1 MADKVKSQKDKYL
14 DLLEQAYDAAGSKD
28 GIYLSKDAID
38 SLFTDLYNT
47 DPTKLNQWL
56 ALNKGK
62 LENIPEIAAL
72 PGFISVTEDPKV
84 VEKDYGFTESED
96 FYKMDGTKS
105 WTNKSI
111 AYLQNNADKYGLTL
125 GEYLD
130 KVRELSTSKDRE
142 SQWEDNATVKK
153 FENVPGI
160 GEVNIPGLTATV
172 LPTSFNKA
180 AMGQEVTGGDIG
192 VDLALDAADV
202 ASAFSPVKAG
212 TAAKT
217 GGSKLFNLL
226 TAQRGLNPTVHAR
239 YALSDPAMAVYT
251 NSGRQVKG
259 IYDGTQDEFSPL
271 QTILG
276 GTTAAVGLP
285 VTTRAAGD
293 LIKSGAGFL
302 REDKIAKLGNAIE
315 DVGKAS
321 PTEALNEHVNKLQ
334 DQINKYKAVKSNK
347 VNKELINTAELMKG
361 IYERNKELN
370 LTPGLEQSSNG
381 LAKSSKEIYER
392 FKGYN
397 PEIEDAK
404 LYGTGS
410 QLWRNVKNDQ
420 IITDKQ
426 YSDAVNFIGQY
437 EKGPDYKPTPKNVA
451 ENQYKRAVEVKNM
464 PEGDILVNA
473 WAEPKI
479 MRMLRN
485 AGKSGA
491 EIVGGR
497 YGIGISEDD
506 KKEMAKNIINS
517 TEWGKY
523 VTGLPNNL
531 TEEQIYIATVYGE

>member
-28 GIYLSKDAID
+28 GVYLSKDAID

-96 FYKMDGTKS
+96 FYKMDGNKS
-105 WTNKSI
+105 WMNKSI

-130 KVRELSTSKDRE
+130 KVRELSTSKDKER
-142 SQWEDNATVKK
+142 QWEENAAVKK

-160 GEVNIPGLTATV
+160 GDVNIPGLTVLA

-192 VDLALDAADV
+192 VDLALDAADI
-202 ASAFSPVKAG
+202 ASTFSPVKAG

-217 GGSKLFNLL
+217 GGSKLFNVL
-226 TAQRGLNPTVHAR
+226 TAQRGLNPTNRAG
-239 YALSDPAMAVYT
+239 YALSSPAMAVYT
-251 NSGRQVKG
+251 NSGRQAKG
-259 IYDGTQDEFSPL
+259 IHDDTQDEFSPL

-285 VTTRAAGD
+285 VTTRAVGD

-334 DQINKYKAVKSNK
+334 GQINNYEALQDAKEAKDAITTAKLAKATGGRIMTDADPTLAS
-347 VNKELINTAELMKG
+347 TAEALNNVGDNILKY
-361 IYERNKELN
+361 YE
-370 LTPGLEQSSNG
+370 
-381 LAKSSKEIYER
+381 
-392 FKGYN
+392 GYN
-397 PEIEDAK
+397 PTAIESR
-404 LYGTGS
+404 LYGEGPK
-410 QLWRNVKNDQ
+410 LWRNVKNDQ
-420 IITDKQ
+420 ILTDKQ
-426 YSDAVNFIGQY
+426 YNDAVNFMTEY
-437 EKGPDYKPTPKNVA
+437 SRGPDYKPTPKNVA
-451 ENQYKRAVEVKNM
+451 ENQYKRAVNIKNM
-464 PEGDILVNA
+464 PDGDILVNA

>member
-28 GIYLSKDAID
+28 GTYLSKGAID

-96 FYKMDGTKS
+96 FYKMDGNKS
-105 WTNKSI
+105 WMNKSI

-130 KVRELSTSKDRE
+130 KVRELSTSKDKER
-142 SQWEDNATVKK
+142 QWEENATVKK

-160 GEVNIPGLTATV
+160 GDINIPGLTTIA

-180 AMGQEVTGGDIG
+180 SMGQEVTGGDIA

-202 ASAFSPVKAG
+202 ASTFSPVKAG
-212 TAAKT
+212 TVAKT
-217 GGSKLFNLL
+217 GGSKLFNVL
-226 TAQRGLNPTVHAR
+226 TAQRGLNPASRAR
-239 YALSDPAMAVYT
+239 YALSSPAMAVYT

-259 IYDGTQDEFSPL
+259 IHDDTQDEFSPL

-285 VTTRAAGD
+285 VTTRAVGD

-302 REDKIAKLGNAIE
+302 REDKIAKLGNVIE

-321 PTEALNEHVNKLQ
+321 PTEELNEHVNKLQ
-334 DQINKYKAVKSNK
+334 GQIKNYEALQDAKEVKDAITTAKLAKATGGRIMTDADPNLAS
-347 VNKELINTAELMKG
+347 TAEALNNAGDNILKY
-361 IYERNKELN
+361 YE
-370 LTPGLEQSSNG
+370 
-381 LAKSSKEIYER
+381 
-392 FKGYN
+392 GYN

-404 LYGTGS
+404 LYGEGPK
-410 QLWRNVKNDQ
+410 LWRNVKNNQ
-420 IITDKQ
+420 ILTDKQ
-426 YSDAVNFIGQY
+426 YKDAVNFMTEY
-437 EKGPDYKPTPKNVA
+437 SRGPDYKPTRKNVA

-464 PEGDILVNA
+464 PEGELLVNA

-497 YGIGISEDD
+497 YGIGISEED

>member
-28 GIYLSKDAID
+28 GVYLSKDTID

-96 FYKMDGTKS
+96 FYKMDGNKS
-105 WTNKSI
+105 WMNKSI

-130 KVRELSTSKDRE
+130 KVRELSTSKDKER
-142 SQWEDNATVKK
+142 QWEENAAVKK

-160 GEVNIPGLTATV
+160 GDVNIPGLTVLA

-192 VDLALDAADV
+192 VDLALDAADI
-202 ASAFSPVKAG
+202 ASTFSPVKAG

-226 TAQRGLNPTVHAR
+226 TAQRGLNPTNRAG
-239 YALSDPAMAVYT
+239 YALSSPAMAVYT

-259 IYDGTQDEFSPL
+259 IHDDTQDEFSPL

-285 VTTRAAGD
+285 VTTRAVGD

-334 DQINKYKAVKSNK
+334 GQIKNYEALQDAKEAKDAITTAKLAKATGERIMTDADPTLAS
-347 VNKELINTAELMKG
+347 TAEALNNAGDNILKY
-361 IYERNKELN
+361 YE
-370 LTPGLEQSSNG
+370 
-381 LAKSSKEIYER
+381 
-392 FKGYN
+392 GYN
-397 PEIEDAK
+397 PTAIESR
-404 LYGTGS
+404 LYGKGTK
-410 QLWRNVKNDQ
+410 LWRNVKNNQ
-420 IITDKQ
+420 ILTDKQ
-426 YSDAVNFIGQY
+426 YNDAVNFMTEY
-437 EKGPDYKPTPKNVA
+437 SRGPDYKPTPKNVA
-451 ENQYKRAVEVKNM
+451 ENQYKRAVNIKNM
-464 PEGDILVNA
+464 PDGDILVNA

-479 MRMLRN
+479 MNMLRN

-497 YGIGISEDD
+497 YGTGISEED

>member
-28 GIYLSKDAID
+28 GVYLSKDVID

-96 FYKMDGTKS
+96 FYKMDGAKS
-105 WTNKSI
+105 WMNKSI

-130 KVRELSTSKDRE
+130 KVRELSTSKDKER
-142 SQWEDNATVKK
+142 QWEENATVKK

-160 GEVNIPGLTATV
+160 GDVNIPGLTATV

-226 TAQRGLNPTVHAR
+226 TAQRGLNPANRAR
-239 YALSDPAMAVYT
+239 YALSSPAMAVYT

-259 IYDGTQDEFSPL
+259 IHDDTQGEFSPL

-334 DQINKYKAVKSNK
+334 GQINKYKAVKDNRAK
-347 VNKELINTAELMKG
+347 KELINTVELIKE
-361 IYERNKELN
+361 INERNKELG
-370 LTPGLEQSSNG
+370 LTPALEQTG
-381 LAKSSKEIYER
+381 KEIHER

-404 LYGTGS
+404 LYGKGS

-420 IITDKQ
+420 ILTDKQ
-426 YSDAVNFIGQY
+426 YGDALNFIGEY

-464 PEGDILVNA
+464 PEGDLLVNA

-497 YGIGISEDD
+497 YGTGISEED

>member
-28 GIYLSKDAID
+28 GVYLSKDAID

-72 PGFISVTEDPKV
+72 PAFISVTEDPKV

-96 FYKMDGTKS
+96 FYKMDGAKS
-105 WTNKSI
+105 WMNKSI

-130 KVRELSTSKDRE
+130 KVRELSTSKDKE
-142 SQWEDNATVKK
+142 QQWEDNAVVKK
-153 FENVPGI
+153 FDNVPGI
-160 GEVNIPGLTATV
+160 GEVNIPGLTSLA

-180 AMGQEVTGGDIG
+180 AMGQEVTAGDIG

-202 ASAFSPVKAG
+202 ASSFSPVKAG
-212 TAAKT
+212 TAAKA
-217 GGSKLFNLL
+217 GGSKLFNVLS
-226 TAQRGLNPTVHAR
+226 AQRGLNPTNRAG
-239 YALSDPAMAVYT
+239 YALSSPAMAVYT

-259 IYDGTQDEFSPL
+259 IHDDTQDEFSPL

-285 VTTRAAGD
+285 VTTRAVGD

-302 REDKIAKLGNAIE
+302 REDKIAKIGNAIE

-321 PTEALNEHVNKLQ
+321 PTEILNERVNKLQ
-334 DQINKYKAVKSNK
+334 GQIKTYEDLRANRVK
-347 VNKELINTAELMKG
+347 KELGNTAKLMRSIEEKDPSQYPYLAG
-361 IYERNKELN
+361 TMADLRKAADGLKEYE
-370 LTPGLEQSSNG
+370 S
-381 LAKSSKEIYER
+381 
-392 FKGYN
+392 YN
-397 PEIEDAK
+397 PTPVEAR
-404 LYGTGS
+404 LYGKGTK
-410 QLWRNVKNDQ
+410 LWRNVKNGEILTDQ
-420 IITDKQ
+420 Q
-426 YSDAVNFIGQY
+426 YKDAVNFKKEY
-437 EKGPDYKPTPKNVA
+437 DRGPDYQPTPKNTL
-451 ENQYKRAVEVKNM
+451 ENQYTRAVEIKNM
-464 PEGDILVNA
+464 PEGDLLVNA
-473 WAEPKI
+473 WAEPMI
-479 MRMLRN
+479 MRMFRN

-491 EIVGGR
+491 EIAGGR
-497 YGIGISEDD
+497 WGIGISEED